1 MKEIAYFIVM
11 FICFFGNAAMAQTVK
26 QKVAVYVTGDAE
38 AGYKKVISSKM
49 VSGITGSDSY
59 TAVERTADF
68 LSALTK
74 EQDYQTSGA
83 VSDNQIVKLG
93 QQFGVRFVLAADVSV
108 IFESMF
114 ISARMI
120 DVQTG
125 QIISATEASKV
136 VNSMD
141 RLTELS
147 ENVITNLINGA
158 IKSNYGINIANVEII
173 GPFSIQIFFSDT
185 FRKYI
190 PAGYKIASKAE
201 IETLIA
207 AYRKLNKPMVFPI
220 YTDFTDRTGAYYEYH
235 ANYNFTATI
244 YESEDK
250 VIEINKS
257 FSDFSEITINPGYM
271 YLVEK

>member
-147 ENVITNLINGA
+147 ENVITNLIN
-158 IKSNYGINIANVEII
+158 
-173 GPFSIQIFFSDT
+173 
-185 FRKYI
+185 
-190 PAGYKIASKAE
+190 
-201 IETLIA
+201 
-207 AYRKLNKPMVFPI
+207 
-220 YTDFTDRTGAYYEYH
+220 
-235 ANYNFTATI
+235 
-244 YESEDK
+244 
-250 VIEINKS
+250 
-257 FSDFSEITINPGYM
+257 
-271 YLVEK
+271 